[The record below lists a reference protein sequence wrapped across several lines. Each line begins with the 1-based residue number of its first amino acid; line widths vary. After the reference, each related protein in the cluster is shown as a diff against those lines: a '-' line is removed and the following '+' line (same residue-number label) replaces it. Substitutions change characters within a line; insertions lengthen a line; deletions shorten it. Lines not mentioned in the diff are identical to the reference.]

1 MFRFYV
7 CLLIFCCSCNLQ
19 LTDFNQNDIN
29 QIPLIKMKR
38 TACYGTCP
46 QYEISIYENGLIKYN
61 GKAFVD
67 RLSCFQAVLNTNII
81 MEIKL
86 HLESINF
93 FQLDTAYI
101 SAVTDIPSVITE
113 FNLDNKRHRVVDR
126 LNGPRELKKIYS
138 LIDSVYANVPEWEK
152 CKYLN

>member
-1 MFRFYV
+1 MLRFSV

-19 LTDFNQNDIN
+19 FKNLNQKDLN
-29 QIPLIKMKR
+29 QVPLITMKR

-46 QYEISIYENGLIKYN
+46 QYEIAIYKSGLIQYN

-67 RLSCFQAVLNTNII
+67 RLSCFQAVLNPNTII
-81 MEIKL
+81 EIKL
-86 HLESINF
+86 YLESINF

-101 SAVTDIPSVITE
+101 SPVTDIPSVITE
-113 FNLDNKRHRVVDR
+113 VNLDNKKHRIVDR
-126 LNGPRELKKIYS
+126 LNGPRDLKKIYS
-138 LIDSVYANVPEWEK
+138 LIDSVYANVPEWKK

>member
-7 CLLIFCCSCNLQ
+7 CLLIFWSSCNIK

-38 TACYGTCP
+38 TACYGRCP
-46 QYEISIYENGLIKYN
+46 QYEISIYNNGLIKYN

-67 RLSCFQAVLNTNII
+67 RLSCFQAVLNANII

-113 FNLDNKRHRVVDR
+113 VNFDNKRHRIVDR